1 MLLPRPR
8 VVGLGSWLD
17 LLIWGPRFYL
27 DGVGWGRVGRG
38 GAEGLKGCI
47 ACGGKKD
54 KWSRRGAVGE
64 I

>member
-1 MLLPRPR
+1 M
-8 VVGLGSWLD
+8 GLGSWLD

-27 DGVGWGRVGRG
+27 DGAGWGRVGRG

-54 KWSRRGAVGE
+54 KGSRRGGVGE

>member
-1 MLLPRPR
+1 MLLLRRR

-27 DGVGWGRVGRG
+27 DGVGRG
-38 GAEGLKGCI
+38 GAEGLKGCM

-54 KWSRRGAVGE
+54 KESRRGGIEE